1 MNKKNNKNGY
11 NINMRLKRED
21 FFGHE
26 KIIKL
31 TTVINKKTIEGY
43 NYMTI
48 KDQELITLL
57 IENKD
62 WLDYVGITIKSD
74 KLTIIKWSE

>member
-1 MNKKNNKNGY
+1 
-11 NINMRLKRED
+11 MRLKREE

-31 TTVINKKTIEGY
+31 TTIINKKTIEGY

-48 KDQELITLL
+48 KDQELITFLL
-57 IENKD
+57 ENKD
-62 WLDYVGITIKSD
+62 WLDYVGITIKTD